1 MAGLPM
7 ILTGRSNKP
16 GSSDVVLV
24 NGDSPDTGYRLLQ
37 PNLGGIDWNK
47 FYSGVRGTQ
56 GARLVGAEPQNRQV
70 LLNLEV
76 VGTSQDN
83 LHQRLD
89 TLWDLDAEWRRF
101 GGTLTWR
108 PRNGSFKLYFD
119 VLDSAARI
127 GDYDRNL
134 HMLDRVKVDLAPVC
148 GPYVKGDPFDIYDP
162 FTIDTSADYTVDAAG
177 GGFSIKGGQLVPT
190 ATGTAIWRHSGRGY
204 TYGDTEATLACT
216 TGSVVTNYEAGVY
229 VNADTTGA
237 QTYLSAEIL
246 AAAAQIRVVKRSNG
260 SPTTLAS
267 NAFTVNA
274 STSHWLRIRHEGRLA
289 TAEVF
294 TTAPTPL
301 ATPAATATYTLDYSE
316 NQNFRTGQSGFRLV
330 VVSTGER
337 YDDFTVEPYTY
348 VSGSSFGN

>member
-1 MAGLPM
+1 MAGQSMLL
-7 ILTGRSNKP
+7 IGRSNKP

-70 LLNLEV
+70 LLNLEA

-83 LHQRLD
+83 LHQKLD

-108 PRNGSFKLYFD
+108 PRNGTFKLYFD

-127 GDYDRNL
+127 GDYDRQL
-134 HMLDRVKVDLAPVC
+134 HLLDRVKVDLAPVC
-148 GPYVKGDPFDIYDP
+148 APYVKGDPFDIL
-162 FTIDTSADYTVDAAG
+162 DTFDRDSSADYTVDAAG
-177 GGFSIKGGQLVPT
+177 GGFTITGGKLTPV
-190 ATGTAIWRHSGRGY
+190 ATGTARWRHTGRGY
-204 TYGDTEATLACT
+204 LYGDVEATLAIQT
-216 TGSVVTNYEAGVY
+216 DSTVASYEAGVFI
-229 VNADTTGA
+229 NADSVDTLK
-237 QTYLSAEIL
+237 YLSAELIAGEL
-246 AAAAQIRVVKRSNG
+246 RVVKRKTG
-260 SPTTLAS
+260 STTTMATTP
-267 NAFTVNA
+267 FTVNA
-274 STSHWLRIRHEGRLA
+274 STFYWLRVRHEGRLV

-301 ATPAATATYTLDYSE
+301 ATAAATTSYNLDFTEQPNY
-316 NQNFRTGQSGFRLV
+316 RTGQAGFRLV

-348 VSGSSFGN
+348 ASLSSFGT